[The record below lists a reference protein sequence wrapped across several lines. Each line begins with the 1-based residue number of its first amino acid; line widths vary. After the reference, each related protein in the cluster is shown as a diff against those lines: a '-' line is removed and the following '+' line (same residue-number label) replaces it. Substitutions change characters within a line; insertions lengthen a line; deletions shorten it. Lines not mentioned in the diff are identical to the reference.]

1 MDCIHLARTLLS
13 KKAPSRLLTSYS
25 AKKTNIIIY
34 IYQVPD
40 RNAETVP
47 KYTSCWNQNR
57 LIYKPSDLR
66 FLLPN
71 LRDKI
76 SITPMIQV
84 FGFHSVP
91 AGRFSNDWKGGR
103 WFFVDGFHRIYTT
116 ATKGHSHHICC
127 IKKKHSPQQQQQNKW
142 KRHPGI
148 LFWGRLVIQSVM
160 FCGHNMAWDI
170 PSDSHLLRVNASK
183 HQDISLRKTFSPK
196 KSKDRTLPLSSRE
209 SFTWITI
216 Y

>member
-25 AKKTNIIIY
+25 AKKTNIIIIY

-127 IKKKHSPQQQQQNKW
+127 IKKNTHHSNNNKTNE
-142 KRHPGI
+142 KGI
-148 LFWGRLVIQSVM
+148 QAYFSEAVWLSNQLCSVDTTWLET
-160 FCGHNMAWDI
+160 F
-170 PSDSHLLRVNASK
+170 HLI
-183 HQDISLRKTFSPK
+183 HICFG
-196 KSKDRTLPLSSRE
+196 
-209 SFTWITI
+209 
-216 Y
+216 